1 MNNNKNEAELL
12 ERYKVYLT
20 EIKKRSPFTIRNYE
34 GDLKKFQNYLDENN
48 TEILKAGRSISRA
61 FLDKLSKGG
70 YSEKSLRRITASIKT
85 FYTWLYKND
94 YQVKNNLG
102 DSILNLKYRKLPKNM
117 PKYLTINEIDEL
129 ISSDKEDINPIEI
142 RNNCIIELLYAT
154 GIRVSELVTI
164 DLEDIDN
171 ANMQL
176 RVMGKGMKERICIF
190 GEEAA
195 LSIKKYIKES
205 RPHLKHGS
213 ISTNALFLNNSGSR
227 ISTRAIQRITSQAG
241 KKSGMLKKI
250 HPHLLRHS
258 FATHLIQNNAD
269 LRVVQQLLG
278 HSSANTTQIYTSINT
293 VAYRSTI
300 TKALENT
307 RKIEKSRE

>member
-1 MNNNKNEAELL
+1 MKNNKKEAELL
-12 ERYKVYLT
+12 DRYKVYLT

-34 GDLKKFQNYLDENN
+34 GDLKKFQNYLNENN

-61 FLDKLSKGG
+61 FLDKLSGGG

-94 YQVKNNLG
+94 YQIKNNLG

-129 ISSDKEDINPIEI
+129 ISSDKENISPIEI

-171 ANMQL
+171 VNMQL

-195 LSIKKYIKES
+195 LSIKKYIKDS
-205 RPHLKHGS
+205 RPHLKHGN
-213 ISTNALFLNNSGSR
+213 ISTYALFLNNSGNR

-241 KKSGMLKKI
+241 KQSGILKKI

>member
-1 MNNNKNEAELL
+1 MHKNKPILINE
-12 ERYKVYLT
+12 YTDYLS
-20 EIKKRSPFTIRNYE
+20 EIKKRSEFTIRNYK
-34 GDLKKFQNYLDENN
+34 GDLTKFQNYLNENN
-48 TEILKAGRSISRA
+48 IEILMASRSIARA
-61 FLDKLSKGG
+61 FLDELSRKN

-85 FYTWLYKND
+85 FYTWLYKNN
-94 YQVKNNLG
+94 YQLKNKAG

-117 PKYLTINEIDEL
+117 PKYLTTNEIDEL
-129 ISSDKEDINPIEI
+129 INSEENNLKPIEI
-142 RNNCIIELLYAT
+142 RNQCIIELLYAT

-164 DLEDIDN
+164 DLEDIDMI
-171 ANMQL
+171 NMQL

-195 LSIKKYIKES
+195 ISMKRYIKES
-205 RPHLKHGS
+205 RPHLNKS
-213 ISTNALFLNNSGSR
+213 NSSDALLLNNAGNR
-227 ISTRAIQRITSQAG
+227 LSTRAIQRITSQMGKQAG
-241 KKSGMLKKI
+241 ILKKI

-258 FATHLIQNNAD
+258 FATHLVQNNAD

-278 HSSANTTQIYTSINT
+278 HSSANTTQIYTGINT